1 MAAKNQTVVVPA
13 KKCEKYGY
21 MNNDQIENGEKF
33 DITYGSNL
41 KLGYINIFKL
51 TKYEG
56 TPERIED
63 HFELITTYKRPE
75 GVHPI
80 SNPDGSI
87 PGPGGK
93 IPGDA
98 AADEVDLT
106 WLIILLLLLCLAGIG
121 FAIYKALL
129 RKKRKV
135 KKLPKLDAFTEE
147 AIGEVRENDK
157 NDDLLRKETQHYG
170 LNDSTIDDSMYI
182 ETRESADSLLRNQS
196 IAADSEAK
204 EKDDGETQSISK
216 ASAETGPAGT

>member
-1 MAAKNQTVVVPA
+1 VAKNKTVVVPT
-13 KKCEKYGY
+13 KKCEKYSY
-21 MNNDQIENGEKF
+21 MNNDEIENKEKF

-41 KLGYINIFKL
+41 KVGYINIFKL

-63 HFELITTYKRPE
+63 HFELITTYKRPA
-75 GVHPI
+75 GVDPI
-80 SNPDGSI
+80 SNPDGTI
-87 PGPGGK
+87 PNSPGK
-93 IPGDA
+93 IPGN
-98 AADEVDLT
+98 ADTEGANLT

-147 AIGEVRENDK
+147 AIVEVNNQILTRGNDK
-157 NDDLLRKETQHYG
+157 KEDLLRGTTQHYG
-170 LNDSTIDDSMYI
+170 LNDSTMDDSIYI

-196 IAADSEAK
+196 IAGDSEAK
-204 EKDDGETQSISK
+204 EKDD
-216 ASAETGPAGT
+216 AEI